1 MDTPHAETR
10 NPDAPLETFAEVVR
24 SRAGD
29 PHTGLL
35 FEDRAWTWAEVVQE
49 GADRA
54 SLLRA
59 LLPSGARPAD
69 RQVHVGVLLENVP
82 DYVFWL
88 CAGSLAGAV
97 VVGINASR
105 SGPELAQDIRH
116 ADVDFIVTED
126 RLAHLVDGG
135 AAAERG
141 DGHGPVVGGHGVP
154 GRLVLNIDRPD
165 YAAALAPHRGAAL
178 PASLPGPEQTA
189 LLLFSSGST
198 GAPKAVIVGQ
208 GRLGRLSEALVERV
222 ELRRDSVTYLC
233 MPLFHGNAVMMNLAT
248 AMRTGAAVGMA
259 RRFTARGFSADVHR
273 FGATFVNYVGRALS
287 YVLAAPE
294 DPRDRGSTL
303 ELAYGTE
310 ASEADARRFAE
321 RFGCTVREGYGL
333 SEGVFRIGRTDD
345 TPPGALG
352 LPAAGVDVRIL
363 DEATGDECPRAR
375 FDEAGRLVDAA
386 AIGQIVA
393 VGLAHAFEGYYK
405 NPGAMAE
412 RVRGD
417 DFWSGDLGYR
427 DEAGFF
433 YFAGRS
439 SDWLRVDSENFS
451 AAPVERLL
459 QRMPGVASAP
469 VFAVP
474 DPRTGDRVMCAVEMA
489 DGARFDAEAFGR
501 FLDAQPDMGAK
512 WWPAFV
518 RVIDA
523 TPLTGSGKVNK
534 APLRSAAWNTADPV
548 YVRVGKTGRYVPL
561 DAAERDR
568 LEQEFRRHG
577 RVALLPAPA

>member
-1 MDTPHAETR
+1 MDTQHAPEPEAR
-10 NPDAPLETFAEVVR
+10 NPVAPALDTFAAVVR

-29 PHTGLL
+29 TRTGLY
-35 FEDRAWTWAEVVQE
+35 FEDRSWTWGQVVQE

-54 SLLRA
+54 ALLRA
-59 LLPSGARPAD
+59 LFPSGAGADD

-105 SGPELAQDIRH
+105 SASELAQDIRH
-116 ADVDFIVTED
+116 ADVDLIVTED
-126 RLAHLVDGG
+126 RLAHLVPVHDGLDAPG
-135 AAAERG
+135 A
-141 DGHGPVVGGHGVP
+141 GGHGVP
-154 GRLVLNIDRPD
+154 GRLILNIDHPD
-165 YAAALAPHRGAAL
+165 YEAALAPHRGADV
-178 PASLPGPEQTA
+178 PASLPGPQQTA

-259 RRFTARGFSADVHR
+259 RRFSASGFSADIHR

-333 SEGVFRIGRTDD
+333 SEGVFRIGRTEG

-363 DEATGDECPRAR
+363 DEATGTECPRAR

-393 VGLAHAFEGYYK
+393 VGLAHTFEGYYK

-412 RVRGD
+412 RVRGA

-427 DEAGFF
+427 DEEGFF

-439 SDWLRVDSENFS
+439 SDRLRVDSENFS

-474 DPRTGDRVMCAVEMA
+474 DPRTGDRVMCALEMA
-489 DGARFDAEAFGR
+489 DGHRFDAGAFGR
-501 FLDAQPDMGAK
+501 FLAAQPDMGSK

-518 RVIDA
+518 RIVDS

-534 APLRSAAWNTADPV
+534 APLRAAAWNTADPV
-548 YVRVGKTGRYVPL
+548 YVRVGKTERYVPL
-561 DAAERDR
+561 ESAERDR